1 MNEQTSHLLAS
12 LLQKA
17 LSGIDSAVAFS
28 QAQLPDVI
36 RQLMLWKAA
45 LYGLRIVVGTLL
57 LWGCVVLFR
66 KGLEWNKSLAT
77 DTQGFVSLVLSGIVG
92 LFVVV
97 MVLSNIGNL
106 LQLWLA
112 PKIWLIEYAADL
124 MRSGGH

>member
-1 MNEQTSHLLAS
+1 MNEQTSHLLAT
-12 LLQKA
+12 LLQKT

-45 LYGLRIVVGTLL
+45 LYGLRIVMFSLL
-57 LWGCVVLFR
+57 LWGYIVLFR
-66 KGLEWNKSLAT
+66 KGLAWNKSLSTETQAT
-77 DTQGFVSLVLSGIVG
+77 LSLVLSVVVG
-92 LFVVV
+92 LITVFVVA
-97 MVLSNIGNL
+97 SNTCNL

>member
-1 MNEQTSHLLAS
+1 MNEQTSHLLAAM
-12 LLQKA
+12 LQKA

-45 LYGLRIVVGTLL
+45 LYGLRIVVASLL
-57 LWGCVVLFR
+57 FWGCVVLFR
-66 KGLEWNKSLAT
+66 KGLEWNKSLMT
-77 DTQGFVSLVLSGIVG
+77 DTQGFVSLALSGVVG
-92 LFVVV
+92 LIAVFVV
-97 MVLSNIGNL
+97 MGNACHL

-124 MRSGGH
+124 MRAGGN